1 MIRRS
6 SILFLVLFLVGC
18 EEQPADTK
26 PVIKSVLSAD
36 HYRIK
41 PRPPKQKPKPKVT
54 IKEEP
59 LTEEGFPDDDEDIAS
74 TLRAHKRL
82 GEIRYKNHLAM
93 SELKDLYKKE
103 LPKKTEYILEDE
115 DYSSIGIETDEFTLP
130 VNRDRLL
137 TQDMVIPG
145 ILESGLNSQI
155 PGRVNVVVYRDVLS
169 PTMKY
174 ILLPAGTRIICD
186 YAGLEKTG
194 QTRLAINC
202 HRIMRPDGSSAY
214 LESGATG
221 GDLSGQQG
229 LIGKVDNRWF
239 QQYGG
244 AFIVATISAL
254 SQASTQWTRYESIN
268 QAASSFAT
276 ESGKISSKLLEKN
289 LDMRPIMT
297 IKPATRVILKPFN
310 DIRFIKPIPK
320 GTQRIKKINKEK
332 KQNEDI

>member
-1 MIRRS
+1 MKRRS

-18 EEQPADTK
+18 EEEPTETR
-26 PVIKSVLSAD
+26 PVVRAVLSSE
-36 HYRIK
+36 HYKIK
-41 PRPPKQKPKPKVT
+41 PRPPKPKPKPKV
-54 IKEEP
+54 IVKEEP
-59 LTEEGFPDDDEDIAS
+59 LTEDGFPDDDEDIAS
-74 TLRAHKRL
+74 TMQAHKRL
-82 GEIRYKNHLAM
+82 GEIIYKNHQAV
-93 SELKDLYKKE
+93 SDKEDIYKKE
-103 LPKKTEYILEDE
+103 VPNKTEYILEDE

-130 VNRDRLL
+130 VNRDRIL

-155 PGRVNVVVYRDVLS
+155 PGRVNVVVYRDILS

-186 YAGLEKTG
+186 YEGLEKTG

-202 HRIMRPDGSSAY
+202 HRIIRPDGSSAY
-214 LESGATG
+214 LQSGATG

-268 QAASSFAT
+268 QATASFAT

-320 GTQRIKKINKEK
+320 GAQRIKKIMKEK
-332 KQNEDI
+332 KQNEDT